1 MSRLF
6 YRYHQLALSQG
17 FLDTAAADNAQ
28 FMAITDDLLR
38 LCAEQGE
45 ETGRSSSDDNR
56 LTPSGSVKSHTV
68 AGSITSAGRCSA
80 CNALLRNS
88 TPDIE
93 RNSSP
98 VPAPTAYQVITQATS
113 NNASFPIHPTM
124 HGAPTPVTFVSM
136 DSHYTT
142 ATVPLDGSIANPQL
156 SFSQRLH
163 RRMTEHGLLL
173 ASTPNLP
180 PEKYD
185 DYFGF
190 SLMLDSRDSI
200 ARHLS
205 RQLTDLVTP
214 FEDQASRENGLQDE
228 HMGQQI
234 GMIFTGD
241 KEILDADE
249 IDVYLRQCGI
259 LIPQQV
265 DYVDANVDVN
275 SLSDSPVT
283 LNGNAAMSTNSSGYN
298 NPNYV
303 TQIEIDRTPSPNNS
317 AMQRVQISAAGSVA
331 AGGGLMPYMG
341 STEMGNMRHSAWT
354 TSKITINVGLLVEGK
369 SHSAC

>member
-1 MSRLF
+1 MGRLF
-6 YRYHQLALSQG
+6 YRYHELAISQG
-17 FLDTAAADNAQ
+17 LLDTAAPDNAQ
-28 FMAITDDLLR
+28 FMAIADDLLR
-38 LCAEQGE
+38 LCSEHGE
-45 ETGRSSSDDNR
+45 DTRSSSEDN
-56 LTPSGSVKSHTV
+56 LTPSGSTKSHTV
-68 AGSITSAGRCSA
+68 TGSITSAGRCSA

-98 VPAPTAYQVITQATS
+98 APATTTYQVITQATS

-124 HGAPTPVTFVSM
+124 QSAPTPVPFVSM
-136 DSHYTT
+136 DSNYT
-142 ATVPLDGSIANPQL
+142 AVPLVGSIANQQL

-185 DYFGF
+185 HYFGF
-190 SLMLDSRDSI
+190 SLMLDSRDNI

-205 RQLTDLVTP
+205 RQLTDLATP
-214 FEDQASRENGLQDE
+214 FEDQVSRQNGLQDE

-234 GMIFTGD
+234 GMIFTGE

-265 DYVDANVDVN
+265 EYVDANVDVS
-275 SLSDSPVT
+275 SLSDSPVM
-283 LNGNAAMSTNSSGYN
+283 LNGNAAMSTNSSGYS

-303 TQIEIDRTPSPNNS
+303 AQISIDRTPSPNNS
-317 AMQRVQISAAGSVA
+317 AMQRLQISAAGSVA
-331 AGGGLMPYMG
+331 AGGLMPYMA
-341 STEMGNMRHSAWT
+341 STEMENMRHSTWT
-354 TSKITINVGLLVEGK
+354 ISKVTINVGLLVEGELR
-369 SHSAC
+369 CPC